1 LAPYWDKPVLPILTL
16 STATHGVWRGK
27 KCRKAKL
34 MKFPIHTSKT
44 AQPPVGALLQTV
56 QETLGFVPNLFGV
69 IAGSAPALQAFLALN
84 NEFTQSSLTPLEREI
99 VQVVASVENDCAY
112 CVAGHSAF
120 AELQELPTDPI
131 EAARGGHPVADPK
144 LAALQR
150 FTKAVVK
157 HRGHLDPLDLAAF
170 EQAGYGPN
178 HVLDVVLGICVK
190 FFSNLTNNIV
200 GIPLDDEF
208 EPFEWQ
214 KALTVSPTRQ
224 T

>member
-1 LAPYWDKPVLPILTL
+1 
-16 STATHGVWRGK
+16 
-27 KCRKAKL
+27 

-44 AQPPVGALLQTV
+44 VPAPVDAHLLAV
-56 QETLGFVPNLFGV
+56 KDMLGFVPNLFGV

-84 NEFTQSSLTPLEREI
+84 NEFSQSSLTSLEREI
-99 VQVVASVENDCAY
+99 VQVVASAENDCAY

-120 AELQELPTDPI
+120 ADLQELPTDPI

-157 HRGHLDPLDLAAF
+157 NRGHIDPLELEAF
-170 EQAGYGPN
+170 EQAGYGPE
-178 HVLDVVLGICVK
+178 HVLEVVLGICVK

-214 KALTVSPTRQ
+214 KPLAMTSTRQ
-224 T
+224 I